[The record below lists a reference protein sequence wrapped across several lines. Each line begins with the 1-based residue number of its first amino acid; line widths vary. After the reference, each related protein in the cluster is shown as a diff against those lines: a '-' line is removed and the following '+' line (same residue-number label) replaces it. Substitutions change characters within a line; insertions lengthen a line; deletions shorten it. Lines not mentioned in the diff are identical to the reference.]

1 MARDT
6 NAVLAEFPELITIGD
21 LMDYLKCSRT
31 KANEICR
38 KKYGFSFKIG
48 GTWYVDRD
56 KFVTWMNRQ
65 CRV

>member
-1 MARDT
+1 
-6 NAVLAEFPELITIGD
+6 LITIGE

-38 KKYGFSFKIG
+38 KKYGFSFKVG

-56 KFVTWMNRQ
+56 KFISWMNRQ